1 MSFSKLFSLFSNF
14 LPFGIY
20 VMVLSLTDEFSWILR
35 GILIFVVTIQV
46 IFAFFLKLVFK
57 KESEKYSNSEKRY
70 KIVRITRDRQS
81 SLNFIVTNVFPLIAL
96 DLKNIATIIFTVII
110 LIMITI
116 LFLKNNLYLYNP
128 ILEICGYKIYNL
140 ELENIDQKE
149 TTNNV
154 VSKTL
159 ISCNLIP
166 LNSELKIREFEDD
179 ISF

>member
-20 VMVLSLTDEFSWILR
+20 VMVLSLTYEFSWILR

-46 IFAFFLKLVFK
+46 IFAFFLKIVFK

-128 ILEICGYKIYNL
+128 ILEICGYKIYNYSSSYASRQYQGVIL
-140 ELENIDQKE
+140 LDYFFEYYICLKKFLHIDY
-149 TTNNV
+149 
-154 VSKTL
+154 L
-159 ISCNLIP
+159 FL
-166 LNSELKIREFEDD
+166 LH
-179 ISF
+179 